1 MPRAYAIS
9 RHLRLQGLNAFL
21 TYLIGC
27 IVRGAWKRCRRF
39 YSGYNLAVER
49 QRLSPIDGNA
59 DAFFVVPRKAQRSPR
74 IPQFVRKAVPGD
86 AGDPVRRHLRTVPV
100 RRPELAHGGFISQ
113 LGGSE
118 QEPRRLHLVSVRVLV
133 METDSRQP
141 LALIRTD
148 VVHAV

>member
-21 TYLIGC
+21 TYLIGR
-27 IVRGAWKRCRRF
+27 IVRVAWKRCRRF

-59 DAFFVVPRKAQRSPR
+59 DAFFVVPRKAQRSPG